1 MSESVTVQLPDELAR
16 QMRAVAN
23 RTRRPLEE
31 VLLEWL
37 RRAAADTP
45 VDALP
50 DEQVLALTDMQMD
63 EREQDELSALL
74 ARQRE
79 GDLDANG
86 RSRLDALMRRYRT
99 DMTRKA
105 QAMAVAVERG
115 LRPALGED
123 APSDTAPC

>member
-1 MSESVTVQLPDELAR
+1 
-16 QMRAVAN
+16 MR
-23 RTRRPLEE
+23 
-31 VLLEWL
+31 
-37 RRAAADTP
+37 
-45 VDALP
+45 
-50 DEQVLALTDMQMD
+50 MD

-105 QAMAVAVERG
+105 QAMAVERG

-123 APSDTAPC
+123 ATSDTAPYYCLVHMVGSLPRLTSECVAPQSSAVATASVRSGSSWRGWNGNHGRRSRYRRRAPSQR

>member
-50 DEQVLALTDMQMD
+50 DEQVLALADMQMD

-79 GDLDANG
+79 GDLDADG
-86 RSRLDALMRRYRT
+86 RSQLDALMRRYRT

-105 QAMAVAVERG
+105 QALAVERG
-115 LRPALGED
+115 LRPALGDD
-123 APSDTAPC
+123 ATSDAAPN